1 MGGMQIRPFR
11 PTDRDACYDVCVRTG
26 LAGGDATG
34 AYSDDS
40 LTPDIFCGP
49 YLELEPDL
57 AFVIDDGERAVG
69 YVLGAHDTADFVARY
84 RAQWLPGFER
94 RHPLRDDVSA
104 DEREMLELG
113 YRPERML
120 TRDLDEYPAHLHI
133 DLLPSA
139 QGHGLGRAL
148 MTTLLEALTRR
159 GIPGVHLEMDPANTG
174 ALRFYEKLGFT
185 RLEAEEPDSLRMGLR
200 LPAAS

>member
-104 DEREMLELG
+104 DEREM
-113 YRPERML
+113 PC
-120 TRDLDEYPAHLHI
+120 LDPRNNRGRQRLHGSGSRI
-133 DLLPSA
+133 VWRSGWLWGWRE
-139 QGHGLGRAL
+139 QWR
-148 MTTLLEALTRR
+148 E
-159 GIPGVHLEMDPANTG
+159 
-174 ALRFYEKLGFT
+174 
-185 RLEAEEPDSLRMGLR
+185 
-200 LPAAS
+200 

>member
-1 MGGMQIRPFR
+1 
-11 PTDRDACYDVCVRTG
+11 
-26 LAGGDATG
+26 
-34 AYSDDS
+34 
-40 LTPDIFCGP
+40 
-49 YLELEPDL
+49 
-57 AFVIDDGERAVG
+57 
-69 YVLGAHDTADFVARY
+69 
-84 RAQWLPGFER
+84 
-94 RHPLRDDVSA
+94 
-104 DEREMLELG
+104 MLELG

-148 MTTLLEALTRR
+148 MTTLLEALTWR

-200 LPAAS
+200 LPAAP